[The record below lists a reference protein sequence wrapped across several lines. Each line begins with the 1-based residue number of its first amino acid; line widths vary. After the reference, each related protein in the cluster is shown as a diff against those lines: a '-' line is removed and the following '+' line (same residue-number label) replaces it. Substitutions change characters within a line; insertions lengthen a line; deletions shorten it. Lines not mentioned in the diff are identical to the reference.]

1 MQKILLLYIFLWI
14 SSFHIP
20 LFGQEIEQKK
30 KSTAS
35 EIPWQE
41 QILQLVDVEDI
52 GEEAYNE
59 LLEELSELVFWK
71 DTLSD
76 STTRIRQQLIL
87 SSSRCLNTRAGFLN
101 QTYELQQKN
110 KAYLGDPWRQAI
122 RYRIQAGQRWEAGV
136 NVEKDPGEAWQSRF
150 PGFDSWHGYVRY
162 KGTEN
167 RTDLK
172 DPKFFSIEDAVIGHY
187 RLRMGYGLVMNQS
200 FSLGKQYFSQQLS
213 QRTNRITPFASNAE
227 SKFMQGAALDLRV
240 GRHVHIIPFISI
252 AQIDGNLSKNDT
264 LTTLYTDGMHRTQ
277 TELSHRHA
285 AWQLVMGTHAGWRG
299 PWYEVGAQVVNTQF
313 QYPYV
318 RKILSH
324 NKNYFRGQTLTQFAI
339 DYQLR
344 AFHNVL
350 KGEFALDDRGGFATL
365 TSLQTLWS
373 DRWQSA
379 LIYHYYSNDYRQ
391 LHGSSIGENSVMQ
404 GEQGLTLNL
413 SGSLTSHWQIQVMAD
428 WTTFGQPQYQTIGIP
443 KDCIESLLRVIYTQK
458 RFTLQLGYKVKSK
471 NEYLRHS
478 FDSNIQ
484 FTTDHFSLKTQ
495 IKKRIYSETKTTS
508 KGFSIAQSIGY
519 KKEFNHGLSLNMDAQ
534 ATYFDTDDYN
544 SRVYILEKNILYG
557 FGFPMLYNK
566 GVRYNLTCNVKVG
579 KYTHIEAK
587 YALTNYANKLEI
599 STGLQEI
606 KGNIQQDLWL
616 QLRFAF

>member
-76 STTRIRQQLIL
+76 SSTRIRQQLIL

-122 RYRIQAGQRWEAGV
+122 RYRIQGGQRWEAGI

-240 GRHVHIIPFISI
+240 GRHVHIIPYISI

-318 RKILSH
+318 RKILRS
-324 NKNYFRGQTLTQFAI
+324 
-339 DYQLR
+339 
-344 AFHNVL
+344 
-350 KGEFALDDRGGFATL
+350 
-365 TSLQTLWS
+365 
-373 DRWQSA
+373 
-379 LIYHYYSNDYRQ
+379 
-391 LHGSSIGENSVMQ
+391 
-404 GEQGLTLNL
+404 
-413 SGSLTSHWQIQVMAD
+413 
-428 WTTFGQPQYQTIGIP
+428 
-443 KDCIESLLRVIYTQK
+443 QK
-458 RFTLQLGYKVKSK
+458 MEDG
-471 NEYLRHS
+471 
-478 FDSNIQ
+478 
-484 FTTDHFSLKTQ
+484 
-495 IKKRIYSETKTTS
+495 
-508 KGFSIAQSIGY
+508 
-519 KKEFNHGLSLNMDAQ
+519 NHKP
-534 ATYFDTDDYN
+534 
-544 SRVYILEKNILYG
+544 E
-557 FGFPMLYNK
+557 
-566 GVRYNLTCNVKVG
+566 
-579 KYTHIEAK
+579 
-587 YALTNYANKLEI
+587 
-599 STGLQEI
+599 
-606 KGNIQQDLWL
+606 
-616 QLRFAF
+616 